1 MVRTA
6 IVVAALSTLAGQ
18 VIRGPAGTVV
28 PGTAN
33 PNLAGRAGGYTCCG
47 GDGSPPQDPV
57 LVENVLI
64 EGCDTLHFAATGR
77 VSFDGGT
84 PTGNNPDGD
93 SEYSMPNYGDGIASA
108 LSVRTNALVGVF
120 LSDDSPTGQDTPAQL
135 TFAGEGGL
143 AFGTIY
149 PEIGQI
155 FFIGDGLS
163 SDSAKGET
171 NGFLQHFVAPPQA
184 TRLYLGTVDG
194 SGWFNNTGS
203 FTVSIDSDDYDPPRE
218 CGDPVDPPGIS
229 TSDSLRVLRAAVG
242 TSPCMTCVC
251 DTDYSGSIAAS
262 DALAVLRKAVGQ
274 DTDLVCG
281 CCLFC

>member
-6 IVVAALSTLAGQ
+6 IVVAALSALAGQ

-57 LVENVLI
+57 LVENLLI

-135 TFAGEGGL
+135 TFAGGRAGVRDDL
-143 AFGTIY
+143 PGNRSDLFHRRRPLVRFGQRRDERLPPALRRAAAGNAALSRNRGRLRLVQQY
-149 PEIGQI
+149 RQLHGQHR
-155 FFIGDGLS
+155 FGRLR
-163 SDSAKGET
+163 SAAGM
-171 NGFLQHFVAPPQA
+171 
-184 TRLYLGTVDG
+184 RG
-194 SGWFNNTGS
+194 SGRSSRHFDERLPSRAEGRRRHLAMHD
-203 FTVSIDSDDYDPPRE
+203 V
-218 CGDPVDPPGIS
+218 
-229 TSDSLRVLRAAVG
+229 RVRYGLFGFDR
-242 TSPCMTCVC
+242 
-251 DTDYSGSIAAS
+251 
-262 DALAVLRKAVGQ
+262 GQ
-274 DTDLVCG
+274 
-281 CCLFC
+281 